1 MEIRLADENDLDALM
16 AIVRGVVPLMR
27 AEGNLQWGDD
37 YPNQTIFLQD
47 IDLSRLWVA
56 VIDAKVAGSIALT
69 TDAEPDYEQA
79 NWDNTLPAVVIHRLA
94 VDPAQRGA
102 GVAKALMLHAEE
114 VALAKGISLIRTD
127 TNSEN
132 KATQRL
138 FPSMGYRFAGEI
150 SLRARPGLRFLCYEK
165 LLSRP

>member
-1 MEIRLADENDLDALM
+1 MEIRLANENDMVALM

-27 AEGNLQWGDD
+27 TEGNLQWGDD
-37 YPNQTIFLQD
+37 YPNEAIFLQD

-56 VIDAKVAGSIALT
+56 VIGAKVAGAIALT
-69 TDAEPDYEQA
+69 TNAEPDYEQA
-79 NWDNTLPAVVIHRLA
+79 NWDNSLPAVVIHWLA

-114 VALAKGISLIRTD
+114 VALAKKISLIRTD

-150 SLRARPGLRFLCYEK
+150 SLRARPGLRFFCYEK